1 MTKLLFRLFVATL
14 VLSSINSFAQDGYP
28 DDKVKAPFQPM
39 LSFGTGS
46 YLFKGDIA
54 GPKKNIL
61 MGNQGYHFGVK
72 MNLTKNMDLTF
83 LLGNGSLNETND
95 VDAASF
101 SSEVK
106 TAGLGLRYSFNNISQ
121 NSKLTPFLSIGGEFL
136 NFKTEIQKTETTE
149 SQETETAIAIPM
161 GIGVMLDVSERIGL
175 DMGLRYHY
183 TLTDMIDG
191 VEEGASD
198 NFLVTT
204 FTVHY
209 DLFTPKPRKARP
221 YSDQRFY
228 AEVNFKALDVEDSDG
243 DMVADIDD
251 YCPETPEGV
260 KVDAN
265 GCPVDDDKDGI
276 PNYIDEEANT
286 PRGTIVNEKGA
297 QLTDE
302 QSKSMYSKF
311 NAASR
316 EYANV
321 YNENEISKDE
331 FKSIN
336 EYLIAKAN
344 AYNIVNDIPSIDT
357 KIQGKRFAVML
368 GEYRD
373 DVPANMINKFLS
385 FEDLESLLQDDGMV
399 VYSVGSYGS
408 FDKAI
413 NRQTQLELNEGMDDT
428 EIVEVEDGVVTLYSP
443 THPTPVVP
451 KKEEV
456 AKEEETIEETVA
468 ATEQTNEVEELKE
481 EDPKKEV
488 KSSVGKITFRVQIG
502 AYKVVLS
509 KDIFKG
515 VPNVISF
522 TSNDGFTRYF
532 TSSYTDYKDAVEQQN
547 NMLLRGFEGSFVVA
561 FKDGKKI
568 GLYAAIRA
576 VNGKLPRR
584 NTSKVATPKVEKKE
598 VKPNVEYV
606 VQIGVYKENVPANVL
621 AKMTKIGEVVKEN
634 INNSKLYRYNAGTF
648 NDYSAA
654 NTRLQEVKRAGF
666 DDAFVKALL
675 DGKQISI
682 EKAKTLTE

>member
-1 MTKLLFRLFVATL
+1 MTESLFRLFVATL
-14 VLSSINSFAQDGYP
+14 ILCSANSFAQDEYP
-28 DDKVKAPFQPM
+28 EDKPKAPFQPM

-46 YLFKGDIA
+46 YLFKGDIV
-54 GPKKNIL
+54 GPKKNFL
-61 MGNQGYHFGVK
+61 MGNQGYHFGAK
-72 MNLTKNMDLTF
+72 MNMTDNLDLIF
-83 LLGNGSLNETND
+83 LIGNGKLNETND
-95 VDAASF
+95 VETTSF
-101 SSEVK
+101 SSDVK

-121 NSKLTPFLSIGGEFL
+121 NSKLTPFLSIGGELL
-136 NFKTEIQKTETTE
+136 NFKTEIQK
-149 SQETETAIAIPM
+149 TETAIAIPM

-221 YSDQRFY
+221 YSDQSFY
-228 AEVNFKALDVEDSDG
+228 AEVNFKVLDVEDSDG
-243 DMVADIDD
+243 DLIADIDD

-265 GCPVDDDKDGI
+265 GCPIDDDKDGI

-286 PRGTIVNEKGA
+286 LRGAIVNEKGV

-302 QSKSMYSKF
+302 QSKSMYSKY

-336 EYLIAKAN
+336 DYLIAKAN
-344 AYNIVNDIPSIDT
+344 AFNIINDIPSIDT
-357 KIQGKRFAVML
+357 KIQGKRFVVML

-373 DVPANMINKFLS
+373 DVPATIINKFLS
-385 FEDLESLLQDDGMV
+385 FEDLKSLLQDDGIV
-399 VYSVGSYGS
+399 VYSVGSYAT
-408 FDKAI
+408 FDEAI
-413 NRQTQLELNEGMDDT
+413 NRQTQLELNEGMEDT
-428 EIVEVEDGVVTLYSP
+428 EIVEVEDGVVTPYSP
-443 THPTPVVP
+443 APPAPVVP
-451 KKEEV
+451 KEEV
-456 AKEEETIEETVA
+456 AEETPKAEENAVVD
-468 ATEQTNEVEELKE
+468 ATEQETKIEEIKE
-481 EDPKKEV
+481 EPKKEV

-502 AYKVVLS
+502 AYKIVLS

-522 TSNDGFTRYF
+522 ISNDGLTRYF
-532 TSSYTDYKDAVEQQN
+532 TGSYADYKDAVEQQN

-568 GLYAAIRA
+568 NLYSAIRET
-576 VNGKLPRR
+576 NGKLPRR
-584 NTSKVATPKVEKKE
+584 NSSKAVNPKVEKKE
-598 VKPNVEYV
+598 VKQNVEYV
-606 VQIGVYKENVPANVL
+606 VQIGVYRENVPAAVL
-621 AKMTKIGEVVKEN
+621 VKMTKIGNVNKEN
-634 INNSKLYRYNAGTF
+634 VKGSKLYQYNAGTF
-648 NDYSAA
+648 ADYIAA
-654 NTRLQEVKRAGF
+654 NARLTEVKDAGF
-666 DDAFVKALL
+666 DDAFVKPLL

-682 EKAKTLTE
+682 ENAKALSE

>member
-1 MTKLLFRLFVATL
+1 MKKLLFRLFVATL
-14 VLSSINSFAQDGYP
+14 VLSSINSFAQDGHP

-46 YLFKGDIA
+46 YLFKGDIV
-54 GPKKNIL
+54 GPQKNFL
-61 MGNQGYHFGVK
+61 MGNQGYHFGVR
-72 MNLTKNMDLTF
+72 MNLSNNLDLTF
-83 LLGNGSLNETND
+83 LLGNGRLNEIND
-95 VDAASF
+95 VDTTSF
-101 SSEVK
+101 SSDVK
-106 TAGLGLRYSFNNISQ
+106 TAGLGLRYSFNNISK
-121 NSKLTPFLSIGGEFL
+121 NSKLTPFLSIGGELL
-136 NFKTEIQKTETTE
+136 NFKTESQK
-149 SQETETAIAIPM
+149 TETAIAIPM

-175 DMGLRYHY
+175 DMGVRYHY

-191 VEEGASD
+191 VEEGGSD
-198 NFLVTT
+198 NFIVTT
-204 FTVHY
+204 FTVHF

-228 AEVNFKALDVEDSDG
+228 AEVNFKVLDVEDSDG

-260 KVDAN
+260 NVDAN
-265 GCPVDDDKDGI
+265 GCPIDDDKDGI

-286 PRGTIVNEKGA
+286 PRGAIVNAKGV
-297 QLTDE
+297 QLSDE
-302 QSKSMYSKF
+302 QSKSMYSKY

-321 YNENEISKDE
+321 YNENEISKDD

-336 EYLIAKAN
+336 DYLIAKAN
-344 AYNIVNDIPSIDT
+344 AFNIINDVPSINT

-368 GEYRD
+368 GEFRD
-373 DVPANMINKFLS
+373 DVPASVINKFLS
-385 FEDLESLLQDDGMV
+385 FDDLESLLQDDGMV

-413 NRQTQLELNEGMDDT
+413 NRQAQLELNEGMDDT
-428 EIVEVEDGVVTLYSP
+428 EIVEVENGVVTLYSP
-443 THPTPVVP
+443 TPPTPVVP

-456 AKEEETIEETVA
+456 AKEGETTEEMVA

-481 EDPKKEV
+481 EDSKKEV
-488 KSSVGKITFRVQIG
+488 KSSIGKIIFRVQIG

-532 TSSYTDYKDAVEQQN
+532 TGSYTNYKDAVEQQN
-547 NMLLRGFEGSFVVA
+547 KMLLRGFEGSFVVA

-598 VKPNVEYV
+598 AKPNVEYV

-621 AKMTKIGEVVKEN
+621 AKMIKIGEVVKEN
-634 INNSKLYRYNAGTF
+634 INNSKLYRYHAGTY
-648 NDYSAA
+648 NDYATA
-654 NTRLQEVKRAGF
+654 NTRLQEVKTAGF
-666 DDAFVKALL
+666 NDAFVKPLL

-682 EKAKTLTE
+682 ENAKTLSE

>member
-1 MTKLLFRLFVATL
+1 MTKSLFRLFVATL
-14 VLSSINSFAQDGYP
+14 ILCSVNSFAQDEYP
-28 DDKVKAPFQPM
+28 EDKPKAPFQPM

-46 YLFKGDIA
+46 YLFKGDIV
-54 GPKKNIL
+54 GPKKNFL
-61 MGNQGYHFGVK
+61 MGNQGYHFGAK
-72 MNLTKNMDLTF
+72 MNLSSNLDLTF
-83 LLGNGSLNETND
+83 LIGNGKLNETND
-95 VDAASF
+95 VETTSF
-101 SSEVK
+101 SSDVK

-121 NSKLTPFLSIGGEFL
+121 NSKLTPFLSIGGELL
-136 NFKTEIQKTETTE
+136 NFKTESQK
-149 SQETETAIAIPM
+149 TETAIAIPM

-209 DLFTPKPRKARP
+209 DLFTPKTRKARP

-243 DMVADIDD
+243 DLIADIDD

-265 GCPVDDDKDGI
+265 GCPIDDDKDGI

-286 PRGTIVNEKGA
+286 FRGAIVNEKGV

-344 AYNIVNDIPSIDT
+344 AYNIVNDVPLIDT
-357 KIQGKRFAVML
+357 KIQGKRFTVML

-373 DVPANMINKFLS
+373 DVPINAINKFLS
-385 FEDLESLLQDDGMV
+385 FEDLESLLQENGLV
-399 VYSVGSYGS
+399 VYSVGSYAT
-408 FDKAI
+408 FDEAI

-428 EIVEVEDGVVTLYSP
+428 EIVEVEDGVVTPYRP
-443 THPTPVVP
+443 APPAPVVP
-451 KKEEV
+451 QKEEI
-456 AKEEETIEETVA
+456 AKEEETTEDSVLVA
-468 ATEQTNEVEELKE
+468 ATEQTNEMEELKE
-481 EDPKKEV
+481 EEPKKEV

-502 AYKVVLS
+502 AYKIALS

-515 VPNVISF
+515 VPNVIPF
-522 TSNDGFTRYF
+522 TSNDGFTKYF
-532 TSSYTDYKDAVEQQN
+532 TGSFTAYKDAVKHQN
-547 NMLLRGFEGSFVVA
+547 NMLLRGFDGSFVVA

-568 GLYAAIRA
+568 GLYSAIRA
-576 VNGKLPRR
+576 TNGKLPRR
-584 NTSKVATPKVEKKE
+584 NTPPKVEKKE

-606 VQIGVYKENVPANVL
+606 VQIGVYKENVPASVL
-621 AKMTKIGEVVKEN
+621 AKMTKIGNVNKEN
-634 INNSKLYRYNAGTF
+634 LNGSKLYRYNAGTF
-648 NDYSAA
+648 TDYSAA
-654 NTRLQEVKRAGF
+654 NTRLMEVKDAGF

-675 DGKQISI
+675 DGEQIPI
-682 EKAKTLTE
+682 EKAKALSE